1 MLKLNTITFDMM
13 TSDVLLEKDKK
24 ACDHKAT
31 IVATR
36 VTFGINSL

>member
-24 ACDHKAT
+24 RAT
-31 IVATR
+31 IK
-36 VTFGINSL
+36 LPQ